1 MNMSWGWVMK
11 LRIILVFCMILI
23 LSVLTGC
30 QKTWTL
36 QSEGIAAGN
45 CEIVENRNV
54 ICEKPFMVGVYRD
67 YEQWKNAVEDTD
79 DDVILKRKDLYD
91 EDFFEESVLIC
102 LINVSS
108 GNAQWEY
115 EGYEIDDDVLYI
127 DVSTDTD
134 KLLNELH
141 AYYVFFV
148 TDKSEAGKI
157 NSAELFFE

>member
-1 MNMSWGWVMK
+1 MK
-11 LRIILVFCMILI
+11 VRMILVLCMMLILI
-23 LSVLTGC
+23 VLTGC
-30 QKTWTL
+30 QKTGTL
-36 QSEGIAAGN
+36 PGEGKRAER
-45 CEIVENRNV
+45 CEIIENRDV
-54 ICEKPFMVGVYRD
+54 VCEKPFATGIYTD